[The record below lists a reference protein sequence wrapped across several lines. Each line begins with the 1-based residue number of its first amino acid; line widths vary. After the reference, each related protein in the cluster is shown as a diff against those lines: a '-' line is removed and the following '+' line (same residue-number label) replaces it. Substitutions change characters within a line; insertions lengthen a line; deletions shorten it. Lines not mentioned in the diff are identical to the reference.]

1 MDAAQAREKEIAERL
16 AKLEA
21 TLAQISADADEAAA
35 KDKASLLERARAEA
49 ERITENAERNIRDE
63 VARART
69 TLQRQAVELAVELAE
84 QTLRGQ
90 VSQDDQRRLA
100 RDLLNSL
107 SDSEVKADA

>member
-1 MDAAQAREKEIAERL
+1 MTTPRRRSNPARPAPNPLQNK
-16 AKLEA
+16 
-21 TLAQISADADEAAA
+21 
-35 KDKASLLERARAEA
+35 ARAPA
-49 ERITENAERNIRDE
+49 GRSARPA

-69 TLQRQAVELAVELAE
+69 SLQRQAVELAVELAE